1 MRNITLPLIILS
13 LAALSPACLPSGDGE
28 PSGDATPRDTSQP
41 RDTAADAEVSGLPNR
56 LPLGSPC
63 EIDRDCERDT
73 VCDAAKCS
81 AIPCTTEADCG
92 EDLEAS
98 NDRGCHNKTGLCTA
112 GECVVAASF
121 NCPEHFDLPGQC
133 DGQVCEEE

>member
-1 MRNITLPLIILS
+1 MPKITLPLIILS
-13 LAALSPACLPSGDGE
+13 LAALSPACLPSGDGD
-28 PSGDATPRDTSQP
+28 PSGDATPRDTSQA
-41 RDTAADAEVSGLPNR
+41 RDTATDSPDAPTSTR

-73 VCDAAKCS
+73 VCDAARC
-81 AIPCTTEADCG
+81 ARIPCTTEADCG

-98 NDRGCHNKTGLCTA
+98 NDRGCHNLTGLCTA

-121 NCPEHFDLPGQC
+121 NCPEHFDLPGVC
-133 DGQVCEEE
+133 DGIICQE